1 MRKPVSK
8 LMDLDIDEVSLVD
21 RGANQHSLVAFSKSL
36 SEASTLED
44 SMSVDVAVYSETGE
58 EVDVDT
64 LEHGDTVFDAEGNT
78 YVVVDDPEDVEDDGD
93 EVGKNL
99 AANPMGVKAL
109 RAAAKGKKAGRNA
122 MQAGRSAMQSGK
134 NYINNLS
141 PAAKYG
147 AAAGAGLAAG
157 VAGTAALKK
166 SFQDEILEDFSK
178 AITDRDREQIV
189 IKMADEVAKAHQVAE
204 EALAWAEA
212 EHEARLEE
220 AYISKAAEYNLP
232 ISPAVLGP
240 ILKAASAVWTE
251 EQIEEVDRLLT
262 AVGDSLYNEIG
273 FVGGGSN
280 SSVIDQVNALAGDMV
295 TKSGGSREQLFT
307 ELLASDPSL
316 YDAYISEMG
325 R

>member
-36 SEASTLED
+36 DEASTMED

-78 YVVVDDPEDVEDDGD
+78 YVVVDEDDDTEND
-93 EVGKNL
+93 EVGKSATS
-99 AANPMGVKAL
+99 AASVARTARVMGKR
-109 RAAAKGKKAGRNA
+109 RARQARNMVSDLPAG
-122 MQAGRSAMQSGK
+122 
-134 NYINNLS
+134 
-141 PAAKYG
+141 AKYG
-147 AAAGAGLAAG
+147 AAALAGAGAG
-157 VAGTAALKK
+157 AAGTAALKK

-189 IKMADEVAKAHQVAE
+189 VKMADEVAKAHQVAE

-220 AYISKAAEYNLP
+220 AYIAKAAEYNLP
-232 ISPAVLGP
+232 IAPEELGP
-240 ILKAASAVWTE
+240 ILKAAASVLTDD
-251 EQIEEVDRLLT
+251 QLDTLDRLLGSVSDT
-262 AVGDSLYNEIG
+262 FYNEIG
-273 FVGGGSN
+273 YVGGGSN
-280 SSVIDQVNALAGDMV
+280 SSVIDQVNALAGEYV
-295 TKSGGSREQLFT
+295 GKSDLTREQAIT
-307 ELLASDPSL
+307 DMLASDPSL

>member
-36 SEASTLED
+36 DEASTLED

-78 YVVVDDPEDVEDDGD
+78 YVVVDEDDDTEDD
-93 EVGKNL
+93 EVGKSAVSAVAGLPGGRQAL
-99 AANPMGVKAL
+99 AGASKMRRKA
-109 RAAAKGKKAGRNA
+109 RG
-122 MQAGRSAMQSGK
+122 M
-134 NYINNLS
+134 S

-147 AAAGAGLAAG
+147 AAALAGAGAGAAG
-157 VAGTAALKK
+157 AAALKK

-220 AYISKAAEYNLP
+220 AYIAKAAEYNLP
-232 ISPAVLGP
+232 IAPEKLGP
-240 ILKAASAVWTE
+240 ILKAAATVLTE
-251 EQIEEVDRLLT
+251 EQLDDLDRLLGSVSDT
-262 AVGDSLYNEIG
+262 FYNEIG
-273 FVGGGSN
+273 YVGGGSN

-295 TKSGGSREQLFT
+295 TKSGGSREQVFT
-307 ELLASDPSL
+307 DMLANDPSL

>member
-36 SEASTLED
+36 DEASTMED

-78 YVVVDDPEDVEDDGD
+78 YVVVDEDDDTEDD
-93 EVGKNL
+93 EVGKAVNM
-99 AANPMGVKAL
+99 AN
-109 RAAAKGKKAGRNA
+109 AGRYA
-122 MQAGRSAMQSGK
+122 RVMGKRRARQAGDMAVKYG
-134 NYINNLS
+134 
-141 PAAKYG
+141 PAALAG
-147 AAAGAGLAAG
+147 AAAGA
-157 VAGTAALKK
+157 AGTAALKK

-220 AYISKAAEYNLP
+220 AYIAKAAEYNLP
-232 ISPAVLGP
+232 IAAEELGP
-240 ILKAASAVWTE
+240 ILKAMAEVLSPDQLDA
-251 EQIEEVDRLLT
+251 VDRLLGSVSDT
-262 AVGDSLYNEIG
+262 FYNEIG
-273 FVGGGSN
+273 YVGGGSN

-295 TKSGGSREQLFT
+295 TKSGGSREQVFT
-307 ELLASDPSL
+307 DMLANDPSL